1 MECWYLGLDFQR
13 NMVELLL
20 FIYINE
26 IIVNNGLLKKR
37 VINTF
42 LNIHRYIKK
51 KIMKV
56 VRKE

>member
-1 MECWYLGLDFQR
+1 MYWSLDFQR

-26 IIVNNGLLKKR
+26 IIVNDGLLKKR